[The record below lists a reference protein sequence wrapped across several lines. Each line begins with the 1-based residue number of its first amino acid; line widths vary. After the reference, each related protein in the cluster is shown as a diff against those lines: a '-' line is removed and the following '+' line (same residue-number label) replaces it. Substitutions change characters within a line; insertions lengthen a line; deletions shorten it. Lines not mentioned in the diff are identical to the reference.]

1 VPEKIAPD
9 IQHEILVIEDDPEIR
24 KFLRTSLGA
33 EHYRLREAATAADGL
48 QIFKDRPP
56 EIILLDLGLPDLD
69 GVEVIRQV
77 RRWNLHLPIV
87 VLSVRS
93 DEHDKI
99 SALDAGADDYVNKP
113 FAIGELLARLRVVLR
128 RLRPAP
134 TEGADL
140 FRVGNIEVDVL
151 RRRVTVAGQDVHL
164 TRIEYKLLEVMIRHA
179 DRVLTH
185 SQLLNDVWGPNQE
198 DQAHYIRVYMTQLR
212 RKLEQ
217 DPAHP
222 RYLRTEP
229 GVGYRL
235 TTE

>member
-1 VPEKIAPD
+1 MPEKIAPD
-9 IQHEILVIEDDPEIR
+9 IQHEILIIEDDPEIR

-48 QIFKDRPP
+48 QMFKDRLP

-77 RRWNLHLPIV
+77 RRWNPHLPII

-113 FAIGELLARLRVVLR
+113 FAVGELLARLRVVLR

-134 TEGADL
+134 TEGVDL
-140 FRVGNIEVDVL
+140 FRVGNIEVDTL
-151 RRRVTVAGQDVHL
+151 RRRVTVAGTGRAPYPH
-164 TRIEYKLLEVMIRHA
+164 
-179 DRVLTH
+179 RVQT
-185 SQLLNDVWGPNQE
+185 
-198 DQAHYIRVYMTQLR
+198 A
-212 RKLEQ
+212 
-217 DPAHP
+217 
-222 RYLRTEP
+222 
-229 GVGYRL
+229 
-235 TTE
+235 